1 MRLYLASISDVKP
14 AHIKMIRPERKKKA
28 ERYRREDDQ
37 KRCVLGG
44 LLMRDFLG
52 DVRVFEN
59 ENGKPVAENGA
70 CFNLSHSGDYVLFAI
85 GEFQVGC
92 DIERLKA
99 VPCEKMGRVVFC
111 ENEMNKIKNS
121 PDKTGEFF
129 RLWTKKEALLKCMG
143 EGFHRPA
150 KSVDVSGDR
159 FEENGLVY
167 RLKTYEFSDY
177 IISVCTLGGEF
188 ADEIEF
194 IRY

>member
-1 MRLYLASISDVKP
+1 
-14 AHIKMIRPERKKKA
+14 
-28 ERYRREDDQ
+28 
-37 KRCVLGG
+37 
-44 LLMRDFLG
+44 
-52 DVRVFEN
+52 
-59 ENGKPVAENGA
+59 
-70 CFNLSHSGDYVLFAI
+70 
-85 GEFQVGC
+85 
-92 DIERLKA
+92 
-99 VPCEKMGRVVFC
+99 
-111 ENEMNKIKNS
+111 MNKIKNS

-188 ADEIEF
+188 ADELEF